1 MTSSTRLISYTTL
14 VIAITFVAFQSC
26 RKPKEVKEEDLNE
39 WYSGGKQTTF
49 ASGTSAFGQ
58 AFNGLPE
65 HKEAL
70 HESGDVAF
78 EATFNSDNSQL
89 NHGLGPIFNNQS
101 CGFCHVADGRGKAPM
116 AGEAL
121 SSLLLRISIPG
132 TGPHGEPNPVPGF
145 GGQLQQRGI
154 FGVLAEAGVQVS
166 YTETSYQF
174 PDGEAYSLRKPAY
187 TIVNPYIPMPGG
199 VMVSARMAT
208 PVFGLGLLEAID
220 ESAIL
225 NKADEHDSDG
235 DGISGKPNYVY
246 DVMSGTTKLGRF
258 GWKAAQ
264 PSIIQQSAA
273 AYVED
278 IGVTNMIFKTESSLG
293 QLQYDNKDDDH
304 ELGDSTLYAVAYYI
318 KTLAVPGR
326 RNANDATV
334 KNGKQLFI
342 SIGCAK
348 CHVPSYT
355 TKADM
360 AFPEVS
366 NQLIYPYTD
375 LLLHDMGS
383 DLADNR
389 PDFKASGN
397 EWRTAPLW
405 GIGLT
410 TTVNGHNNFLHDGRA
425 RNLTEAIMWHGGEA
439 AAAKQ
444 RFEQLGK
451 SGRDALLKFLG
462 SL

>member
-1 MTSSTRLISYTTL
+1 MISGKRLISFMTCTAA
-14 VIAITFVAFQSC
+14 VAFVTFQSC
-26 RKPKEVKEEDLNE
+26 HKPKEVKEEDLNE

-49 ASGTSAFGQ
+49 ASGTSAFSQ
-58 AFNGLPE
+58 AFNGLTQQ
-65 HKEAL
+65 KDAL
-70 HESGDVAF
+70 HEFGDAAF
-78 EATFNSDNSQL
+78 GATFNTDNTQL

-116 AGEAL
+116 AGEGL

-132 TGPHGEPNPVPGF
+132 QGPHGEPVGVPGF

-154 FGVLAEAGVQVS
+154 FGVLAEAGVNVN

-174 PDGEAYSLRKPAY
+174 PDGESYSLRKPAY
-187 TIVNPYIPMPGG
+187 TIVNPYMALPGG

-220 ESAIL
+220 ESSIL
-225 NKADEHDSDG
+225 NKADEADSDG
-235 DGISGKPNYVY
+235 DGISGKPNYGY
-246 DVMSGTTKLGRF
+246 DIMSKTVKLGRF

-264 PSIIQQSAA
+264 PTIIQQSAA

-278 IGVTNMIFKTESSLG
+278 IGVTSFIFPSESSWG
-293 QLQYDNKDDDH
+293 QSQYDNKNDDH

-334 KNGKQLFI
+334 KNGKLLFT

-348 CHVPSYT
+348 CHVASYT
-355 TKADM
+355 TGTDI

-375 LLLHDMGS
+375 LLLHDMG
-383 DLADNR
+383 DELADKR
-389 PDFKASGN
+389 PDFKATGN

-439 AAAKQ
+439 NNAKQ
-444 RFEQLGK
+444 KYESLSK
-451 SGRDALLKFLG
+451 SSREAILKFLG

>member
-1 MTSSTRLISYTTL
+1 MTSPTRLISYTTFA
-14 VIAITFVAFQSC
+14 IALAFVAFQSC
-26 RKPKEVKEEDLNE
+26 RKPKEIKEEDLNE

-58 AFNGLPE
+58 AFTGLTE
-65 HKEAL
+65 QKDAL
-70 HESGDVAF
+70 HEFGDAAF
-78 EATFNSDNSQL
+78 EATFNSDNTQL

-132 TGPHGEPNPVPGF
+132 EGPHGEPLGVPGF

-154 FGVLAEAGVQVS
+154 FGVLAEAGVNVS
-166 YTETSYQF
+166 YTEATYQF
-174 PDGEAYSLRKPAY
+174 PDGESYSLRKPVY
-187 TIVNPYIPMPGG
+187 TITNPYIPMPAG

-220 ESAIL
+220 ESSIL
-225 NKADEHDSDG
+225 SKADEADSDG
-235 DGISGKPNYVY
+235 DGISGKPNYGY
-246 DVMSGTTKLGRF
+246 DIMSGTSKLGRF

-264 PSIIQQSAA
+264 PTIIQQSAA

-278 IGVTNMIFKTESSLG
+278 IGVTNMIFPTESSWG
-293 QLQYDNKDDDH
+293 QSQYDNKNDDH

-334 KNGKQLFI
+334 KNGKQLFN

-348 CHVPSYT
+348 CHVASYT

-389 PDFKASGN
+389 PDFRATGN

-439 AAAKQ
+439 AGAKQ
-444 RFEQLGK
+444 KFESLSK
-451 SGRDALLKFLG
+451 SNRDAILKFLA